1 MTDEPW
7 IVMRWSGRE
16 GDAHRKVF
24 EGTEEKARRKYDK
37 LHAEMR
43 QGGVE
48 LIDGDGKAV
57 KRDRASRRTQSSLTL
72 VIECDR
78 LRTTTAKAD
87 PSSIPV
93 RTLRGRVG
101 SAMPSRPSRDLRC

>member
-48 LIDGDGKAV
+48 LIDGDGKTV

-78 LRTTTAKAD
+78 LRAALQSIWETTTDGRSRRIASEALG
-87 PSSIPV
+87 
-93 RTLRGRVG
+93 RTTKERM
-101 SAMPSRPSRDLRC
+101 S